1 MRPACAHACSSPS
14 ADPGG
19 TKHAH
24 THTHPSL
31 ATEPACNPWVPTR
44 RPDAAA
50 RTGRAA
56 RRQASRTFLR
66 SRAATPPGSNENTER
81 NTRQKPF
88 CEGSKNRTR
97 KECRSSACLGGRAE
111 PGEAGQRGDAQSRCC
126 LTAGSAAAGRL
137 CRRVRA
143 EPFLTRTGSSSA
155 RASAQSVEQ
164 RERESAP
171 GGSVCVCAHTQSAFT
186 LTRQSLC
193 VRGCTE
199 LSGGVRA
206 GGGLWSH
213 SSGAG
218 RAEMAG
224 SGGAEAGGH
233 GPGRGCRAGNFWGFH
248 HLQPGF
254 AECLSSPRL
263 LK

>member
-1 MRPACAHACSSPS
+1 MHTRTRTHHLRQSLLVTLGYRHGGRMQRRVRVEQRVVKPREHCPAAPL
-14 ADPGG
+14 
-19 TKHAH
+19 
-24 THTHPSL
+24 HPR
-31 ATEPACNPWVPTR
+31 V
-44 RPDAAA
+44 
-50 RTGRAA
+50 RT
-56 RRQASRTFLR
+56 
-66 SRAATPPGSNENTER
+66 NTER

-111 PGEAGQRGDAQSRCC
+111 PGEARQRGDAQPRCC
-126 LTAGSAAAGRL
+126 LTAGSADAGRL

-143 EPFLTRTGSSSA
+143 EPFLTRTGSSSG

-171 GGSVCVCAHTQSAFT
+171 GGSVCVCARAQSALT
-186 LTRQSLC
+186 LTRQRLC

-206 GGGLWSH
+206 GGGLRSH

-254 AECLSSPRL
+254 AECPSSPRL